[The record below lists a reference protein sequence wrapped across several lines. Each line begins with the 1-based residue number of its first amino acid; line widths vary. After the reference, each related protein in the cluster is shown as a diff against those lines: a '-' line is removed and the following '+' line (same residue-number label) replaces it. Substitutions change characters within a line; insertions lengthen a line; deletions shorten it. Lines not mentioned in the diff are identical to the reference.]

1 MKRSEPHPSLDGT
14 LRRLL
19 WSMLLLV
26 CVILVA
32 TLAILLL
39 HNQQYSLVT
48 ANIVRASQFNQNFK
62 EEVDLKMY
70 YYVIDSSY
78 GETLPLQE
86 VDEAKALAQE
96 LLSGTQDRQ
105 SRKAITSAID
115 LCENLHERIVQ
126 ITETDGYEARME
138 LLESNIY
145 ILTELIQQYFYTYLY
160 HEAGYLDSLQAALT
174 ARLWLELGLVAAGA
188 LVLVGVLMRRSA
200 AISRSIT
207 QPIYAL
213 RERAQSIGRGD
224 LAAREPVVAEDETLQ
239 ALSSSIEQMAQH
251 LQQQMALN
259 RQEQAKLRAMELA
272 LLQSQINPHFLYNTL
287 DTIIW
292 LVETGKNEQAVEM
305 VTSLSNFFRSS
316 LSKGRDIITLG
327 EEEIHVRSYLEIQQ
341 VRYRDI
347 LCYEIHVQPEHQAA
361 PRSGP
366 YPCRRRAGGRERPD
380 LRARR
385 RRRHDARTLTA
396 ASAESGRGRADR
408 LRPADSLP
416 AAAAAVRGAV
426 LHGTGKR
433 AGRRDDGHT
442 ALSHQKGGGGMRRL
456 TLLFLSFMLLLSGCM
471 PYVRQP
477 PEAETTRI
485 TVGFS
490 QVGAESDWRVA
501 NTESM
506 RESLSEE
513 NGFELLFD
521 NARQKQENQFK
532 AIRTFIQQDVDYI
545 VLAPVTETG
554 WESVLEEARTAGI
567 PVIIVDRQIETDDDS
582 LYTSWVGSDFRRTAD
597 EAVSWLAE
605 TLEARES
612 EDAEVQILHLQGT
625 PGSTAQ
631 LQRSAALEAGAAS
644 HEGWVITAQLN
655 GDFTQAKAYEETLAY
670 LQSNPAPDVVY
681 CENDNM
687 CFGVMQALDELGI
700 AYGTGGVTL
709 ISFDA
714 VRRALSYCKDGKID
728 LCAECNPL
736 HGPRVRALIEQL
748 ERGETPEKQSY
759 VPEQLFTADRI
770 TDELLESRV
779 Y

>member
-1 MKRSEPHPSLDGT
+1 
-14 LRRLL
+14 
-19 WSMLLLV
+19 
-26 CVILVA
+26 
-32 TLAILLL
+32 
-39 HNQQYSLVT
+39 
-48 ANIVRASQFNQNFK
+48 
-62 EEVDLKMY
+62 
-70 YYVIDSSY
+70 
-78 GETLPLQE
+78 
-86 VDEAKALAQE
+86 
-96 LLSGTQDRQ
+96 
-105 SRKAITSAID
+105 
-115 LCENLHERIVQ
+115 
-126 ITETDGYEARME
+126 
-138 LLESNIY
+138 
-145 ILTELIQQYFYTYLY
+145 
-160 HEAGYLDSLQAALT
+160 
-174 ARLWLELGLVAAGA
+174 
-188 LVLVGVLMRRSA
+188 
-200 AISRSIT
+200 
-207 QPIYAL
+207 
-213 RERAQSIGRGD
+213 
-224 LAAREPVVAEDETLQ
+224 
-239 ALSSSIEQMAQH
+239 
-251 LQQQMALN
+251 
-259 RQEQAKLRAMELA
+259 
-272 LLQSQINPHFLYNTL
+272 
-287 DTIIW
+287 
-292 LVETGKNEQAVEM
+292 
-305 VTSLSNFFRSS
+305 
-316 LSKGRDIITLG
+316 
-327 EEEIHVRSYLEIQQ
+327 
-341 VRYRDI
+341 
-347 LCYEIHVQPEHQAA
+347 
-361 PRSGP
+361 
-366 YPCRRRAGGRERPD
+366 
-380 LRARR
+380 
-385 RRRHDARTLTA
+385 
-396 ASAESGRGRADR
+396 
-408 LRPADSLP
+408 
-416 AAAAAVRGAV
+416 
-426 LHGTGKR
+426 
-433 AGRRDDGHT
+433 
-442 ALSHQKGGGGMRRL
+442 MRRL

-501 NTESM
+501 DTESM

-521 NARQKQENQFK
+521 NARQEQENQFK
-532 AIRTFIQQDVDYI
+532 AIRTFIHQDVDYI

-644 HEGWVITAQLN
+644 HEGWMITAQLN

>member
-1 MKRSEPHPSLDGT
+1 
-14 LRRLL
+14 
-19 WSMLLLV
+19 
-26 CVILVA
+26 
-32 TLAILLL
+32 
-39 HNQQYSLVT
+39 
-48 ANIVRASQFNQNFK
+48 
-62 EEVDLKMY
+62 
-70 YYVIDSSY
+70 
-78 GETLPLQE
+78 
-86 VDEAKALAQE
+86 
-96 LLSGTQDRQ
+96 
-105 SRKAITSAID
+105 
-115 LCENLHERIVQ
+115 
-126 ITETDGYEARME
+126 
-138 LLESNIY
+138 
-145 ILTELIQQYFYTYLY
+145 
-160 HEAGYLDSLQAALT
+160 
-174 ARLWLELGLVAAGA
+174 
-188 LVLVGVLMRRSA
+188 
-200 AISRSIT
+200 
-207 QPIYAL
+207 
-213 RERAQSIGRGD
+213 
-224 LAAREPVVAEDETLQ
+224 
-239 ALSSSIEQMAQH
+239 
-251 LQQQMALN
+251 
-259 RQEQAKLRAMELA
+259 
-272 LLQSQINPHFLYNTL
+272 
-287 DTIIW
+287 
-292 LVETGKNEQAVEM
+292 
-305 VTSLSNFFRSS
+305 
-316 LSKGRDIITLG
+316 
-327 EEEIHVRSYLEIQQ
+327 
-341 VRYRDI
+341 
-347 LCYEIHVQPEHQAA
+347 
-361 PRSGP
+361 
-366 YPCRRRAGGRERPD
+366 
-380 LRARR
+380 
-385 RRRHDARTLTA
+385 
-396 ASAESGRGRADR
+396 
-408 LRPADSLP
+408 
-416 AAAAAVRGAV
+416 
-426 LHGTGKR
+426 
-433 AGRRDDGHT
+433 
-442 ALSHQKGGGGMRRL
+442 MRRL

-521 NARQKQENQFK
+521 NARQEQENQFK

-644 HEGWVITAQLN
+644 HVGWMITAQLN
-655 GDFTQAKAYEETLAY
+655 CDFTQAKAYEETLAY

-714 VRRALSYCKDGKID
+714 VRRALSYCKGGKID

-736 HGPRVRALIEQL
+736 LGPRVRALIEQL